1 MMTFS
6 SLYNVLLSLKLII
19 AFIRMYLMLYAPSP
33 ALRPRQQGPL
43 PLAMSFRVWLSPLP
57 TPPCHRIH
65 RGQGDWVMPT
75 WNLGHSGLLDLV
87 WEPWTPEFTAQMVPS
102 PFQVLPYK
110 GRWCYCVHTLRLRAD
125 QEVGVVGMST
135 DLCQTCGGRGRSQR
149 QEEGVVGWRLHHTL
163 GLVYKC

>member
-6 SLYNVLLSLKLII
+6 SLYNIMLSLKLII

-43 PLAMSFRVWLSPLP
+43 PLAMSFRVWLSPLL

-75 WNLGHSGLLDLV
+75 WNLRHYALLDLV
-87 WEPWTPEFTAQMVPS
+87 WNPGLQNSLLRWSQVPLRS
-102 PFQVLPYK
+102 FLTKADGATVY
-110 GRWCYCVHTLRLRAD
+110 TL
-125 QEVGVVGMST
+125 
-135 DLCQTCGGRGRSQR
+135 
-149 QEEGVVGWRLHHTL
+149 
-163 GLVYKC
+163 